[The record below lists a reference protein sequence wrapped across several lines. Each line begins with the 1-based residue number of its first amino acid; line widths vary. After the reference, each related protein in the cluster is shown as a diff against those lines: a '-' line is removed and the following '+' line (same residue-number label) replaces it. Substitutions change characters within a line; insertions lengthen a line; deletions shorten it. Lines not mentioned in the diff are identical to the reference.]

1 MRPSPDRKPVSFQ
14 ETLRGVRHLYEQIQ
28 AGVVAPVYLF
38 YGEEAYLREQVARNV
53 AYRLVPEADRLTNL
67 QLLEGSEVSLESFL
81 RQLQSTGFNFGD
93 TVRQV
98 VWVRRVPWFTPRGG
112 GAMEE
117 SGMAGEIEEND
128 LPEREDKAASAP
140 PAVSDSRSQQAP
152 GSTEALYR
160 RLEQGLPQDLTLI
173 FTVAGSLDKRLRLF
187 KLIDRIG
194 FTLEFPPLKSD
205 RDVADFVQLKLAGER
220 VRIDPEALHELT
232 LRLGLE
238 AQLLANELNKLVTY
252 VAERRHI
259 TRADVVAAVAPTA
272 ELSVFELV
280 DAVAERK
287 TAAALEQLDGML
299 LQHAQ
304 PFLIL
309 GMLMRQFRLLL
320 QARYLLD
327 RNLLPRSLWQ
337 QDAFRFSQALNDTSQ
352 GPSPLQQAQE
362 ATASCFP
369 QTGRTNLLRQ
379 HYFPLW
385 KTLRQAESFTT
396 PQLQAALE
404 RLLQADLSLKTSHLP
419 EDQVLELLVV
429 DLCERLDAGATVD
442 WEDLLEGG

>member
-1 MRPSPDRKPVSFQ
+1 MRPPTDRKPVSFQ
-14 ETLRGVRHLYEQIQ
+14 ETLQGVRHLYERIQ
-28 AGVVAPVYLF
+28 AGQVASVYLF
-38 YGEEAYLREQVARNV
+38 HGEEAYLQEQAARQV

-67 QLLEGSEVSLESFL
+67 KLLEGSEVSLESFL
-81 RQLQSTGFNFGD
+81 GQIQATGFNFGD
-93 TVRQV
+93 TTRQV
-98 VWVRRVPWFTPRGG
+98 VWVRRVPWFTLRGG
-112 GAMEE
+112 GERE
-117 SGMAGEIEEND
+117 GGGMAGEVEESS
-128 LPEREDKAASAP
+128 LPERASMEWP
-140 PAVSDSRSQQAP
+140 SDSRSQRALE
-152 GSTEALYR
+152 GTEALCR

-173 FTVAGSLDKRLRLF
+173 ITVAGPVDKRLRLF

-205 RDVADFVQLKLAGER
+205 RDVADFVKLKLVGER
-220 VRIDPEALHELT
+220 VGIDPEAIHELT
-232 LRLGLE
+232 LRLGPE
-238 AQLLANELNKLVTY
+238 ARLLANELNKLVTY
-252 VAERRHI
+252 VAERQHI
-259 TRADVVAAVAPTA
+259 TRADVIAVVAPTA

-304 PFLIL
+304 PFMIL
-309 GMLMRQFRLLL
+309 GMLIRHFRLLL

-327 RNLLPRSLWQ
+327 QNLLSRSLWRQ
-337 QDAFRFSQALNDTSQ
+337 EAFRFSQALNDSSQ
-352 GPSPLQQAQE
+352 GPSPLQRAQE
-362 ATASCFP
+362 ATASFFP
-369 QTGRTNLLRQ
+369 QTGRANLLKQ

-429 DLCERLDAGATVD
+429 DLCERPDTGATLD
-442 WEDLLEGG
+442 WEELLEGG

>member
-1 MRPSPDRKPVSFQ
+1 MRPAKPVSFQ
-14 ETLRGVRHLYEQIQ
+14 ETLQGVRHLYERIQ

-38 YGEEAYLREQVARNV
+38 HGEEAYLREQVARHV
-53 AYRLVPEADRLTNL
+53 AHRLVPEADRLTNL
-67 QLLEGSEVSLESFL
+67 KLLEGSEVSLESFV
-81 RQLQSTGFNFGD
+81 RQIQATGLHFGD
-93 TVRQV
+93 TARQV
-98 VWVRRVPWFTPRGG
+98 VWVRRVPWFTLRGG
-112 GAMEE
+112 GEREE
-117 SGMAGEIEEND
+117 SGMAGEVEGNR
-128 LPEREDKAASAP
+128 LPERAAMESP
-140 PAVSDSRSQQAP
+140 GDSQSQRTAE
-152 GSTEALYR
+152 GTEALCR

-173 FTVAGSLDKRLRLF
+173 ITVAGPVDNRLRLF

-194 FTLEFPPLKSD
+194 FTLEFPPLRSD
-205 RDVADFVQLKLAGER
+205 RDVADFVQLKLSGER

-232 LRLGLE
+232 LRLGPE
-238 AQLLANELNKLVTY
+238 ARLLANELNKLVTY

-259 TRADVVAAVAPTA
+259 SRADVIAAVAPTA

-309 GMLMRQFRLLL
+309 GMLIRHFRLLL

-327 RNLLPRSLWQ
+327 QNLLSRSLWRQ
-337 QDAFRFSQALNDTSQ
+337 EAFRFSQALNDASL
-352 GPSPLQQAQE
+352 GPSPLQRAQE
-362 ATASCFP
+362 ATASFFP
-369 QTGRTNLLRQ
+369 QTGRANLLKQ
-379 HYFPLW
+379 HYYPLW

-404 RLLQADLSLKTSHLP
+404 RLLQADLSLKTSYLP

-429 DLCERLDAGATVD
+429 DLCERPDTGATWD
-442 WEDLLEGG
+442 WEELLEGG